1 MRWTSSSLRPVQL
14 QPMIRMQNLWVFLL
28 ERICNPKHYQD
39 LKSLIPQTYWCK
51 GLKTSCQPLVA
62 FVVEFLNF
70 VTRSLGRS
78 KRCADDYWKVVEP
91 AVTNGLTCFATQSPE
106 IKMVTWVGWNQ

>member
-51 GLKTSCQPLVA
+51 AVRRRLLESCRTGGDKWFNLFCHP
-62 FVVEFLNF
+62 
-70 VTRSLGRS
+70 VTGD
-78 KRCADDYWKVVEP
+78 KDGDMGGVEP
-91 AVTNGLTCFATQSPE
+91 ITIGLEF
-106 IKMVTWVGWNQ
+106 